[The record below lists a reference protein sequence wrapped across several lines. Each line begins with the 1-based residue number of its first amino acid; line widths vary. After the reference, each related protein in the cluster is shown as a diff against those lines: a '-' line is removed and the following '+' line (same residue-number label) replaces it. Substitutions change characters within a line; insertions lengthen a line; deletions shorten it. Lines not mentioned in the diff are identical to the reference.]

1 MPIVNYA
8 AREVTAKIVYYG
20 PGRSGKTTN
29 LQFIHGAVPEDRK
42 GEIISLATE
51 GDRTLFFDY
60 LPIDLG
66 SIAGY
71 RTKIQLYTV
80 PGQVYYDSTRRL
92 VLQGADGIV
101 FVADSRIQ
109 QQADNVESFRN
120 LQGNLLDQNV
130 DPRAIPLC
138 LQYNKRDLPDVAPID
153 ALDTLLNFRGLPAF
167 AATATDG
174 TGVFETLQ
182 SITGMVLDRLGGRL
196 DASAT
201 IGEVEGA

>member
-29 LQFIHGAVPEDRK
+29 LQFIHGAIPADRK

-60 LPIDLG
+60 LPIELG
-66 SIAGY
+66 SISGY

-101 FVADSRIQ
+101 FVADSR
-109 QQADNVESFRN
+109 ARKEDDNVESFRN
-120 LQGNLLDQNV
+120 LQSNLLDQKV
-130 DPRAIPLC
+130 DPRTMPLC
-138 LQYNKRDLPDVAPID
+138 LQYNKRDLPDAAPMD
-153 ALDTLLNFRGLPAF
+153 ALESTLNFRGVPAF
-167 AATATDG
+167 PASALEG

-182 SITGMVLDRLGGRL
+182 AITGLVLDRLARRL
-196 DASAT
+196 DATTSDA
-201 IGEVEGA
+201 GANGA